1 MTIPK
6 VIYIPYTNIISTKDN
21 IKKRRVSLEGPRR
34 CEVIPLTEED
44 PTKENIDEESN
55 KTFHELE
62 KYQEVQTWLRTVSE
76 GTGKQYLKVLE
87 KFCDWCGKNPH
98 QLIMERDQERK
109 NPDPNQRTGIKNLV
123 LDFRKFLGE
132 EGYAP
137 KTINTMDG
145 AIRGFFTAVLGKE
158 GMVNVG
164 NYANG
169 LVTTRKDL
177 VPTLEEVKQMIDVP
191 DISVKFSI
199 IFLAQTGMR
208 PEDALKL
215 RVGDV
220 QRELDLGKCPL
231 AITFLPEKDRNRN
244 IGERITFLGKDGIDI
259 LKQYLDWRRRSGET
273 ITSDSPLFVGR
284 SKKYDG
290 KSTEALK
297 KLMMNFRIQEAAKK
311 AGIGNNNGKYGRMRA
326 YCLRKFFITQMTNH
340 GVEDKIVN
348 FLTCHKISSVDLV
361 YWSRRVEE
369 LREIYR
375 HREKYLNPVSGTQS
389 KENLE
394 DIKNLQTKIEE
405 LESQIKIITN
415 GLANGS
421 AANGDQ
427 MYDSRIVTTEEEIIE
442 LSNKG
447 YDCQVIGENKWL
459 MRKKINSNDV

>member
-1 MTIPK
+1 LE
-6 VIYIPYTNIISTKDN
+6 PYDAVRDEYF
-21 IKKRRVSLEGPRR
+21 KKSRTRTAHLFTD
-34 CEVIPLTEED
+34 I
-44 PTKENIDEESN
+44 
-55 KTFHELE
+55 E
-62 KYQEVQTWLRTVSE
+62 KYLEVQTWLKTVSPR
-76 GTGKQYLKVLE
+76 TATSYLRALK
-87 KFCDWCGKNPH
+87 KFCDWCGKTPP
-98 QLIMERDQERK
+98 QLIIDRDSEK
-109 NPDPNQRTGIKNLV
+109 NVADPNKRTGTRNLI
-123 LDFRKFLGE
+123 LDFRVFLE
-132 EGYAP
+132 QEGYAP
-137 KTINTMDG
+137 KTINTLDG
-145 AIRGFFTAVLGKE
+145 AIRSFFTAVLGRE
-158 GMVNVG
+158 GMINVG
-164 NYANG
+164 NYSNRD
-169 LVTTRKDL
+169 VCKTKDL
-177 VPTLEEVKQMIDVP
+177 VPTIEEVKRMIDVS

-208 PEDALKL
+208 PDDALKL

-297 KLMMNFRIQEAAKK
+297 KLMMNLRIQEAAKK

-348 FLTCHKISSVDLV
+348 FFTCHKISPVDLV

-375 HREKYLNPVSGTQS
+375 HREKYLNPISGTQS
-389 KENLE
+389 RPSPEEIDQKIEAKLKEFIQSQELKETFLKMLKENGNE
-394 DIKNLQTKIEE
+394 TYESKIVTSEEE
-405 LESQIKIITN
+405 LIQ
-415 GLANGS
+415 
-421 AANGDQ
+421 
-427 MYDSRIVTTEEEIIE
+427 

-447 YDCQVIGENKWL
+447 YGCQIIGTNKWL
-459 MRKKINSNDV
+459 MRKKHN